1 MIRDNVEHQTL
12 DHWIMGD
19 KDVTQHE
26 SYLSL
31 HLGGEI
37 PANTSHRLQA
47 WRQRLQ
53 RIQQLPVRK
62 VLRPTA
68 TLSYYDGRVCRKE
81 EGASRTHRHPQ
92 QTQRNTSAPGRISHI
107 SGTHLTLA
115 AQPTSTSTLSAT
127 ITGNH
132 HRQPPPPPPPPQQTV
147 PKRQTI
153 QTDTYQNPNLFRDI
167 CSESSGWIGLDSQVN
182 PSKQKQL
189 FGIRTVVSA
198 SLEAPGTRIRS
209 LQCASSK
216 TEILKDTY
224 KLGKVLRSRKTVD
237 IP

>member
-1 MIRDNVEHQTL
+1 MEAETAAQLWCIFKQCTDWHLQDLRPMIRDNVEHQTL
-12 DHWIMGD
+12 NHWIMGD

-37 PANTSHRLQA
+37 PANTSHRLQ
-47 WRQRLQ
+47 Q
-53 RIQQLPVRK
+53 RK
-62 VLRPTA
+62 VSRTTA

-115 AQPTSTSTLSAT
+115 AQPTSTSTPPAT
-127 ITGNH
+127 ITGNNH
-132 HRQPPPPPPPPQQTV
+132 HHHHHH
-147 PKRQTI
+147 K
-153 QTDTYQNPNLFRDI
+153 L
-167 CSESSGWIGLDSQVN
+167 ESSSWIGLASQVN

-189 FGIRTVVSA
+189 FGNRTVVSA

-224 KLGKVLRSRKTVD
+224 KLGKVLLEDSQNS
-237 IP
+237 

>member
-12 DHWIMGD
+12 DHWIIGD

-26 SYLSL
+26 PYLSL

-47 WRQRLQ
+47 CRQRLQ

-62 VLRPTA
+62 VLRTTA

-81 EGASRTHRHPQ
+81 E
-92 QTQRNTSAPGRISHI
+92 APGRISHI

-115 AQPTSTSTLSAT
+115 AQPTSTSTLPAT

-132 HRQPPPPPPPPQQTV
+132 HRQRNHHHHN
-147 PKRQTI
+147 K
-153 QTDTYQNPNLFRDI
+153 L
-167 CSESSGWIGLDSQVN
+167 ESSGWIGLDSQVN
-182 PSKQKQL
+182 PRKQKQL

-224 KLGKVLRSRKTVD
+224 KLGKVLLEDSQNS
-237 IP
+237 

>member
-1 MIRDNVEHQTL
+1 MEAETAAQLWCIFRLVRTDWHLQDLRPMIRDNVEHQTL

-37 PANTSHRLQA
+37 PANTSHRLQ
-47 WRQRLQ
+47 Q
-53 RIQQLPVRK
+53 RK
-62 VLRPTA
+62 VSRTTA

-115 AQPTSTSTLSAT
+115 AQPASTSTLPAT
-127 ITGNH
+127 IAGNH
-132 HRQPPPPPPPPQQTV
+132 HWQPPPPPPPQT
-147 PKRQTI
+147 
-153 QTDTYQNPNLFRDI
+153 
-167 CSESSGWIGLDSQVN
+167 SSGWIGLASQVN

-189 FGIRTVVSA
+189 FGNRTVVSA

-224 KLGKVLRSRKTVD
+224 KLGNLKVLLLEDSQNS
-237 IP
+237 